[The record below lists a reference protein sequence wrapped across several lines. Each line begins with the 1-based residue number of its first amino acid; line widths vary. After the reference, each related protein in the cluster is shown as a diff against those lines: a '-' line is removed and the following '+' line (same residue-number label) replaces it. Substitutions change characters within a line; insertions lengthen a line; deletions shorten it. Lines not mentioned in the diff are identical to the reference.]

1 MTRARALAA
10 AAAAGLIGVTAAAAQ
25 ADSVA
30 DFYKGKR
37 MTMIV
42 GYSPGGGYDTYTRL
56 MSRHMTNYIP
66 GKPNIIVRNMP
77 GAGSIVAAQY
87 IGSKAP
93 KDGTVIGTFDRA
105 LPLNTMLGLIKIPFD
120 PFKMTWLGSMSS
132 FKDEA
137 FIFVARTDSPY
148 KSIKDLMDKSLPPII
163 FSATAPG
170 STGYDVPYLLS
181 KVVGLRIKIVAGYP
195 GSKQGALAVDRGEAM
210 GRAQGLSSIRSTQ
223 PHWIK
228 DKKVRFLLQTG
239 RITRHPDYPD
249 LPTGRE
255 LAKNKEDLALIN
267 LLETP
272 LFMYR
277 PYAGPAGIPA
287 DRAKALQAAFVK
299 TGNDPAFIQEGHK
312 LKLDI
317 SPLDADGLGKILQSL
332 KDTPPQV
339 LTRYKEIMDSRP
351 PVPMVEHT
359 GPVVETKRAGR
370 RVYITHKGKKVMA
383 RVSGSGTKVTI
394 DGKKAKRKAIKTGM
408 TCTFT
413 YPSAGSQAK
422 SVACKK

>member
-1 MTRARALAA
+1 MTRARPYFAT
-10 AAAAGLIGVTAAAAQ
+10 AAAGLICATTGIAQ
-25 ADSVA
+25 ADSVS

-37 MTMIV
+37 ITMVV
-42 GYSPGGGYDTYTRL
+42 GYSAGGGYDTYTRL
-56 MSRHMTNYIP
+56 MSRHMAQYIP
-66 GKPNIIVRNMP
+66 GKPNIIVKNLP
-77 GAGSIVAAQY
+77 GAGSIIAANY

-105 LPLNTMLGLIKIPFD
+105 TPLNAMLGLIKLPFD

-137 FIFVARTDSPY
+137 FMFVVRTDTPY
-148 KSIKDLMDKSLPPII
+148 KSIKDLLDKSLPPVI

-170 STGYDVPYLLS
+170 STGYDVPFLLS
-181 KVVGLRIKIVAGYP
+181 KVVGLRIKIIAGYP
-195 GSKQGALAVDRGEAM
+195 GSKQGALAVDRGEVM
-210 GRAQGLSSIRSTQ
+210 GRAQGLSSIRATQ

-239 RITRHPDYPD
+239 RITRHPDYPN

-255 LAKNKEDLALIN
+255 LAKNKDELALIN

-299 TGNDPAFIQEGHK
+299 TGNDPAFVKEGHK

-317 SPLDADGLGKILQSL
+317 SPLDAKGLGKILQTL
-332 KDTPPQV
+332 KDTSPKV
-339 LTRYKEIMDSRP
+339 LAKYKAIMDSRP
-351 PVPMVEHT
+351 PVPMIEHT
-359 GPVVETKRAGR
+359 GPVVQVKRGGR
-370 RVYITHKGKKVMA
+370 RVYITFKGKKVMA
-383 RVSGSGTKVTI
+383 KVSGSGTKVTI
-394 DGKKAKRKAIKTGM
+394 DGKKTKRKNIKVGM

-422 SVACKK
+422 SIACKK

>member
-1 MTRARALAA
+1 MTMARFFVAALAA
-10 AAAAGLIGVTAAAAQ
+10 ALAGGTAGAAK
-25 ADSVA
+25 ADAVA

-42 GYSPGGGYDTYTRL
+42 GYSAGGGYDTYTRL
-56 MSRHMTNYIP
+56 MSRHMGQYIP
-66 GKPNIIVRNMP
+66 GKPSIIVRNMP

-87 IGSKAP
+87 IGVKAP

-105 LPLNTMLGLIKIPFD
+105 LPLNAMLGLIKIPFD

-132 FKDEA
+132 FRDEA
-137 FIFVARTDSPY
+137 YIFVVRTDTPY
-148 KSIKDLMDKSLPPII
+148 KTIKDLMDKSLPPVV

-170 STGYDVPYLLS
+170 STGYDVPFLLS
-181 KVVGLRIKIVAGYP
+181 NVVGLRIKIIAGYP
-195 GSKQGALAVDRGEAM
+195 GSKQAALAVDRGEVM

-255 LAKNKEDLALIN
+255 LAKNKDDLALIN

-277 PYAGPAGIPA
+277 VYAGPEGIPA

-299 TGNDPAFIQEGHK
+299 TGNDPAFVNEGRR

-317 SPLDADGLGKILQSL
+317 SPLDAEGLGKILQSL
-332 KDTPPQV
+332 KDTPPKV

-351 PVPMVEHT
+351 PVPMIEHS
-359 GPVVETKRAGR
+359 GPVVETKKGGR

-394 DGKKAKRKAIKTGM
+394 DGKKAKRKAIKVGM

-413 YPSAGSQAK
+413 YPSPGSQAK
-422 SVACKK
+422 AVSCKK